1 MLDMLSRPFFFCQ
14 AEQERIPEKFNLVWF
29 LSLKS
34 EELRHGLVLKNS
46 VNSATKFCKGVMDFL
61 SHTCQECHIT
71 QCLFS
76 AVPKYFFTPNLVL

>member
-1 MLDMLSRPFFFCQ
+1 MLILPLKIQS
-14 AEQERIPEKFNLVWF
+14 LGF